1 MKILSD
7 DHLVLNFV
15 KENNYSNAAKR
26 LFEIQNEEWPMLKT
40 GVQSLTTIK
49 SKPFQFDGLKNKCAI

>member
-7 DHLVLNFV
+7 DHLLLNFV

-26 LFEIQNEEWPMLKT
+26 LFEIQNEEWPMLKAEAELQL
-40 GVQSLTTIK
+40 GRYPQAL
-49 SKPFQFDGLKNKCAI
+49 